1 MEGCIYYADYADIL
15 ARTRM
20 FIESSERF
28 YEVYLWDDE
37 IALQKYL
44 DDKKGGKT
52 LGLTCNEPREALR
65 SKNKIGE
72 IHFASGCWN
81 MNIVA
86 HECLHATF
94 NIMRLLGLDYAQV
107 ENEER
112 ICYFHGE
119 LTQGVYRWLSSQE

>member
-1 MEGCIYYADYADIL
+1 
-15 ARTRM
+15 M

-72 IHFASGCWN
+72 IHFAKGQGATPTKKLGRRKKAGK
-81 MNIVA
+81 IV
-86 HECLHATF
+86 
-94 NIMRLLGLDYAQV
+94 
-107 ENEER
+107 
-112 ICYFHGE
+112 
-119 LTQGVYRWLSSQE
+119 